1 MRKLIAVT
9 SLIVAPLAFVAP
21 QAALAQWTGDGFLGY
36 NQSSGNT
43 ETDSLTAGL
52 NGGYETGKWL
62 HTAYLSAF
70 NASTDEGRSA
80 ESYGAGFKSDY
91 AFTEKTYGWG
101 GVRYIKDRF
110 GAYDEQTS
118 LSTGIG
124 QHFIDDGI
132 TLFDGEI
139 GIGYRD
145 STLSDENGG
154 GSVDEEIITGKLV
167 YNRQLTESTAWDSYV
182 LAEGGSDNTYVEGS
196 MGVRVAMSEALGL
209 SLSYI
214 VKHNTDVPAGTEKTD
229 KYSNVAVTYNF

>member
-1 MRKLIAVT
+1 MRKLFAVT
-9 SLIVAPLAFVAP
+9 SLIVAPLAFVVP
-21 QAALAQWTGDGFLGY
+21 QTALAQWTGDGNLGFS
-36 NQSSGNT
+36 QSSGNS
-43 ETDSLTAGL
+43 ESESLSAGL
-52 NGGYETGKWL
+52 NAGYETGKWL

-70 NASTDEGRSA
+70 NASADDERSA

-101 GVRYIKDRF
+101 GVRLIKDNY
-110 GAYDEQTS
+110 GAYEQQVS

-145 STLSDENGG
+145 SEFQDGT
-154 GSVDEEIITGKLV
+154 SVDEEILTGKLV

-182 LAEGGSDNTYVEGS
+182 LAESGSDNTYLEGS

-209 SLSYI
+209 SLAYV
-214 VKHNTDVPAGTEKTD
+214 VKHNTDVPAGTEKSD
-229 KYSNVAVTYNF
+229 KYSTVAVTYNF